1 MKGNI
6 NEVVC
11 KGKVYEVTNERLNI
25 IEETLENAEDTIREH
40 QEERLEERYE
50 NMKEEAE
57 ERTRQAY
64 KALHGAALDSVVS
77 KALKDL
83 RQTLEAEAEKSVQME
98 LEDLKESLLNE

>member
-1 MKGNI
+1 MKGKI
-6 NEVVC
+6 NEVEC
-11 KGKVYEVTNERLNI
+11 KGNVYEVSNERLSQ
-25 IEETLENAEDTIREH
+25 IEKALENAEDTIRER

-50 NMKEEAE
+50 HMKEEAE

-83 RQTLEAEAEKSVQME
+83 RQTLEAEAEDAVQME